1 MSEVSKEIKIAEK
14 LKFWEEQDQ
23 INKELIPRVV
33 KSHEMITDLAA
44 QFDKNLISMSLF
56 QENIDENDEE
66 ISSLHEKL
74 KSESSKRMEQIS
86 KLTAKVE
93 EQDIHI
99 SEMKSMLM
107 NQEEEIR
114 EVKKV
119 LEKVNKNLGVTGN
132 NNRNLAVNIGA
143 LIAMI
148 LSIIAIIL

>member
-44 QFDKNLISMSLF
+44 QFDKNLISMSLL

-86 KLTAKVE
+86 KLTAKVK

-132 NNRNLAVNIGA
+132 NNRNLTVNIGV